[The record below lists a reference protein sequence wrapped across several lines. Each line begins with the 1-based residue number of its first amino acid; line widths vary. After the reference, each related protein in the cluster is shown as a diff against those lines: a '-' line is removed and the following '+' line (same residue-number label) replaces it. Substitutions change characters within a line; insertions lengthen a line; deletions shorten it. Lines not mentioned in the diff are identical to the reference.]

1 MESIPYDKRSG
12 KIWFNG
18 APINWSEVKIH
29 VLSHGLHYASCVFEG
44 ERVYDGEIFKLE
56 EHTERLFHSASRMGF
71 KISYTPELL
80 NGACKEIIAIQKVK
94 NGYVRPIAWRG
105 SEMMAISAQQ
115 TKIHVAIAAWE
126 WGSYFDPNL
135 KLKGIKLDI
144 CKWRRPDPDTIP
156 WDTKASGLYMI
167 CTLSKHEA
175 EKKGFTDSLM
185 LDYQG
190 NVAEAT
196 GANIFF
202 KNKSGELHTPI
213 PDSFLNGI
221 TRRCV
226 IDIAKSKGIKIV
238 ERKIKPEE
246 MTNFVGC
253 FLTGTA
259 AEVTPVSQI
268 DKYKFTVCN
277 VIKDLSESYQD
288 LVRKKG
294 ISIIYQQNNLL
305 SDFTALENVTIPLV
319 ANGYNWKDAT
329 KKASKILSLVN
340 LSKRLNHFSTELSG
354 GEQQRVAVARALVT
368 EPDLILADEP
378 TGSLD
383 RKTANEIFSLFS
395 KLKSKN
401 RAILYA
407 THNRELANKADY
419 KLNILDGNIT
429 RKNA

>member
-12 KIWFNG
+12 RIWFDG
-18 APINWSEVKIH
+18 VPINWSEVKIH
-29 VLSHGLHYASCVFEG
+29 VLTHGLHYASCVFEG

-56 EHTERLFHSASRMGF
+56 EHTERLFYSASRLGF
-71 KISYTPELL
+71 KIPYTPELL
-80 NGACKEIIAIQKVK
+80 NKACKEIIAIQKVE

-115 TKIHVAIAAWE
+115 TTIHVAIAAWE

-135 KLKGIKLDI
+135 KLKGIRLDI
-144 CKWRRPDPDTIP
+144 SKWKRPAPDTIP

-167 CTLSKHEA
+167 CTLAKHEA

-190 NVAEAT
+190 NIAEST
-196 GANIFF
+196 GSNVFF

-226 IDIAKSKGIKIV
+226 IDIAKSKGIKII
-238 ERKIKPEE
+238 ERKIMPEE

-277 VIKDLSESYQD
+277 LIKDLSENYQA
-288 LVRKKG
+288 LVRKK
-294 ISIIYQQNNLL
+294 
-305 SDFTALENVTIPLV
+305 TA
-319 ANGYNWKDAT
+319 A
-329 KKASKILSLVN
+329 
-340 LSKRLNHFSTELSG
+340 
-354 GEQQRVAVARALVT
+354 
-368 EPDLILADEP
+368 
-378 TGSLD
+378 
-383 RKTANEIFSLFS
+383 
-395 KLKSKN
+395 
-401 RAILYA
+401 
-407 THNRELANKADY
+407 
-419 KLNILDGNIT
+419 
-429 RKNA
+429 

>member
-1 MESIPYDKRSG
+1 MEPIPFDKRSG

-18 APINWSEVKIH
+18 EPINWSDVKIH

-56 EHTERLFHSASRMGF
+56 EHTERLFHSASRLGF
-71 KISYTPELL
+71 KIPYSKESI
-80 NGACKEIIAIQKVK
+80 NKFCKDIVGIQKVK
-94 NGYVRPIAWRG
+94 NGYVRPVAWRG
-105 SEMMAISAQQ
+105 SEMMAISAQK

-144 CKWRRPDPDTIP
+144 SKWRRPAPDTIP

-190 NVAEAT
+190 NVAEST

-202 KNKSGELHTPI
+202 KNSNNELHTPI

-226 IDIAKSKGIKIV
+226 IEIAKSKNIKIV
-238 ERKIKPEE
+238 ERKIKLEE
-246 MTNFVGC
+246 LSKFTGC

-268 DKYKFTVCN
+268 DKYNFEVCN
-277 VIKDLSESYQD
+277 MIKDLSESYQA
-288 LVRKKG
+288 LVRKK
-294 ISIIYQQNNLL
+294 
-305 SDFTALENVTIPLV
+305 TA
-319 ANGYNWKDAT
+319 A
-329 KKASKILSLVN
+329 
-340 LSKRLNHFSTELSG
+340 
-354 GEQQRVAVARALVT
+354 
-368 EPDLILADEP
+368 
-378 TGSLD
+378 
-383 RKTANEIFSLFS
+383 
-395 KLKSKN
+395 
-401 RAILYA
+401 
-407 THNRELANKADY
+407 
-419 KLNILDGNIT
+419 
-429 RKNA
+429 